1 MISHELALWL
11 VVVAAL
17 AAARAGDY
25 ATVMQIVRPMAAQ
38 GNAEAQLMLG
48 LMYANAARKHSLSSA
63 ILIYVSNGLDHR
75 KRFAIV

>member
-48 LMYANAARKHSLSSA
+48 LMYANAARKQSLSSA
-63 ILIYVSNGLDHR
+63 ILSYVSNGLDHCT
-75 KRFAIV
+75 RFAIV